1 MAKRCPPG
9 VICIENMTIFMII
22 VSLLVVMY
30 LMNTY
35 NMNLLARSQMQGG
48 VSSQNNYMIPS
59 AHGLS
64 YSRPQDSQK
73 YMP

>member
-48 VSSQNNYMIPS
+48 VSSS
-59 AHGLS
+59 
-64 YSRPQDSQK
+64 K
-73 YMP
+73 